1 MGNGDC
7 SGSLARIGPNM
18 LVTDDPALMRRMNT
32 VRSHYRRSNWYVGLR
47 FDPNRDNVLSQEDEE
62 KHFELR
68 SKMAVGVSLRC
79 PINLFYMQAT
89 HLIHSTQA
97 KKTKTSSKVSI
108 KLC

>member
-1 MGNGDC
+1 MCNC
-7 SGSLARIGPNM
+7 NCTGSLARIGPNM

-68 SKMAVGVSLRC
+68 SKMAVGVSLNC
-79 PINLFYMQAT
+79 PISLISYAQDSPNL
-89 HLIHSTQA
+89 
-97 KKTKTSSKVSI
+97 
-108 KLC
+108 